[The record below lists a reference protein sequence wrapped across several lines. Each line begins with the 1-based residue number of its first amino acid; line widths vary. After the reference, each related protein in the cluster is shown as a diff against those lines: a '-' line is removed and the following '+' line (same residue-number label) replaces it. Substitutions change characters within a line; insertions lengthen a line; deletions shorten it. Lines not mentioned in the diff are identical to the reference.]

1 MKKVSNLLFII
12 FLVFISLS
20 RVDAITLEKKEIS
33 LASGESK
40 NIPLTENLTEKIKKI
55 EFNLVYYSN
64 DITGSFQVNSSYQD
78 KMSGVKHEITFPTG
92 VSGEITLGELQVSIS
107 DKPAIQKGNIN
118 ISNVQATT
126 VNGKVLN
133 LESESLQVTIDN
145 TKVKKEEVEG
155 NLIEKIDSNL
165 VKINLKENT
174 YEYNVSVK
182 DDVKELDLKPIA
194 KYQGTNI
201 DISSQK
207 LEKEKDNVIT
217 IQASMNDIKEEYKI
231 KVKIEEDIKINKNH
245 YKQDNS
251 YKKKW
256 SIIMVFF
263 GVFFIIGL
271 FLLKKEK

>member
-1 MKKVSNLLFII
+1 M
-12 FLVFISLS
+12 
-20 RVDAITLEKKEIS
+20 
-33 LASGESK
+33 
-40 NIPLTENLTEKIKKI
+40 
-55 EFNLVYYSN
+55 
-64 DITGSFQVNSSYQD
+64 
-78 KMSGVKHEITFPTG
+78 
-92 VSGEITLGELQVSIS
+92 
-107 DKPAIQKGNIN
+107 
-118 ISNVQATT
+118 
-126 VNGKVLN
+126 LN

-145 TKVKKEEVEG
+145 TKAKKEEVEG

-165 VKINLKENT
+165 VQINLKENT

-271 FLLKKEK
+271 FLLKKV

>member
-1 MKKVSNLLFII
+1 
-12 FLVFISLS
+12 
-20 RVDAITLEKKEIS
+20 
-33 LASGESK
+33 
-40 NIPLTENLTEKIKKI
+40 
-55 EFNLVYYSN
+55 
-64 DITGSFQVNSSYQD
+64 
-78 KMSGVKHEITFPTG
+78 MSGVKHEITFPTG

-145 TKVKKEEVEG
+145 TKAKKEEVEG

-165 VKINLKENT
+165 VQINLKENT

-256 SIIMVFF
+256 SIIMIFF